1 MTLIADPAARGNEH
15 LIEAEGL
22 FGKLTF
28 SVAGSPLHGNPKT
41 SSLAA
46 YSLLRCLVSPA
57 ETMQI

>member
-15 LIEAEGL
+15 LIEAAGL

-28 SVAGSPLHGNPKT
+28 SVAGTPLPGNPKT

-57 ETMQI
+57 DLMQI